1 MNELLQTMSTPQKA
15 GQLFLIRC
23 PQENEAASV
32 ACFQPAGLALF
43 SVDFENRTAAECLA
57 RVSAMQEAAL
67 IPLLVAADEEGGTV
81 CRVSRQPALRAERFP
96 SPRALYAAGGWE
108 ALEADAAEKCLLLRQ
123 VGVNVNLAP
132 VCDLSDD
139 PEHFI
144 YPRAVSGDPDTASS
158 FVKRVVKISEAH
170 GVGTVLKHF
179 PGYGGNADTHV
190 GSSVDKRPLSRFR
203 AADLKPF
210 AAGVAAGSNAIMMS
224 HNIVSC
230 LDRRDPASLSP
241 RLHAFL
247 RAELKFDGVIL
258 TDDLQMDAV
267 SQYWDEGEAAVRAV
281 LAGNDLLC
289 ASRWETQIPAVIRAA
304 ESGALPQARLDEAV
318 LRVLRWKKKLGL
330 LETVRP

>member
-1 MNELLQTMSTPQKA
+1 MNELLQSMSTAQKV

-23 PQENEAASV
+23 PQENEAAAV
-32 ACFQPAGLALF
+32 ACFQPAGLVLF
-43 SVDFENRTAAECLA
+43 SVDFENRTAEECLA
-57 RVSAMQEAAL
+57 RVNAMQEASL
-67 IPLLVAADEEGGTV
+67 IPLLVSADEEGGTV
-81 CRVSRQPALRAERFP
+81 CRVSRQPALRTEKFP
-96 SPRALYAAGGWE
+96 SPRELYSAGGWE
-108 ALEADAAEKCLLLRQ
+108 AVEADAEEKCVLLRR

-144 YPRAVSGDPDTASS
+144 YQRAVSGDPEVASS
-158 FVKRVVKISEAH
+158 FVKRVVKISESH
-170 GVGTVLKHF
+170 GIGTVLKHF

-190 GSSVDKRPLSRFR
+190 GASVDKRPLSQFR

-210 AAGVAAGSNAIMMS
+210 AAGVEAGSHAVMMS

-247 RAELKFDGVIL
+247 RAELKFDGVIV

-304 ESGALPQARLDEAV
+304 ENGLLPMARLDEAV
-318 LRVLRWKKKLGL
+318 LRVLGWKKTLGL
-330 LETVRP
+330 L